1 MVWTYPE
8 ATYADRKAVWCVYSL
23 HSTSS
28 TDEMRDKRRGRG
40 REMRREERDEGIET
54 RDEGEG
60 GEKARLMI
68 MIDIS
73 ICDIMCL

>member
-1 MVWTYPE
+1 MVWTRPPTRIE
-8 ATYADRKAVWCVYSL
+8 
-23 HSTSS
+23 
-28 TDEMRDKRRGRG
+28 RRC
-40 REMRREERDEGIET
+40 EMRREERDEGIET